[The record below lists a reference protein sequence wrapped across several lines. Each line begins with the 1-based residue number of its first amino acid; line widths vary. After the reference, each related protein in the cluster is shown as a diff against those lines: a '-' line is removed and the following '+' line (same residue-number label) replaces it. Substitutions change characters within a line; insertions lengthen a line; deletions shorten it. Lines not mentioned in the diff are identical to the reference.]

1 MDAKVSLQHGDVLIV
16 VHVQNDFVEGGTL
29 AVPGGKE
36 VVVPVNRYIQ
46 AFQSK
51 QLSIIA
57 TRDWHPYNHCSFR
70 DQGGSWPPHCVQ
82 GSPGAQFV
90 AELLLPP
97 DVTIVS
103 SATQAHKEAYSG
115 FEFTELQRHLQGLG
129 AKRLFIGGLATD
141 YCVLATVRDGLALHY
156 EVFLL
161 ADAVRAVNVH
171 PDDGAKA
178 QAEMER
184 LGAVPIRVSD
194 IV

>member
-1 MDAKVSLQHGDVLIV
+1 MEATVSLQHGDVLIV

-36 VVVPVNRYIQ
+36 VVVPMNRYIQ
-46 AFQSK
+46 AFHSK
-51 QLSIIA
+51 QLPIIA
-57 TRDWHPYNHCSFR
+57 TRDWHPHDHCSFR
-70 DQGGSWPPHCVQ
+70 DQGGPWPPHCIQ

-97 DVTIVS
+97 DITIVS
-103 SATQAHKEAYSG
+103 SATQTHKEAYSG
-115 FEFTELQRHLQGLG
+115 FEHTELHRHLQALG
-129 AKRLFIGGLATD
+129 AKRLFVGGLATD

-161 ADAVRAVNVH
+161 GDAVRAVNVH
-171 PDDGAKA
+171 PNDGAKA

-184 LGAVPIRVSD
+184 LGAVPIRVTD